1 MNGTLRILASQAN
14 GRSTSRHF
22 SVKINLADFRFESN
36 SGCKKLARDLRM
48 SSQEVE
54 GVMPDIHF
62 GRSYTQNGISA
73 IFSIS
78 VFSVSLEGLPPRSQ
92 LGVRRSLL
100 PVPELKHI
108 LLNQD
113 LKKTKEIDP
122 LLHICSTMCYDVT
135 FPFCT
140 T

>member
-73 IFSIS
+73 IFSFSIS
-78 VFSVSLEGLPPRSQ
+78 VSFENHHPRFQ
-92 LGVRRSLL
+92 LLGVRSSLF

-140 T
+140 

>member
-73 IFSIS
+73 IFSFSIS
-78 VFSVSLEGLPPRSQ
+78 VSFEAPFSILGSSQQFSGPRIKVHFAQS
-92 LGVRRSLL
+92 RSEKNKGNRS
-100 PVPELKHI
+100 VITYMQYI
-108 LLNQD
+108 LCAMM
-113 LKKTKEIDP
+113 
-122 LLHICSTMCYDVT
+122 LHFLFFT
-135 FPFCT
+135 
-140 T
+140 